1 MIFYGGITMRSEPK
15 RRGLPTLAEEVK
27 NGKYNFKHP
36 LQRPSG
42 QWNALQK
49 AELID
54 SVLREY
60 LIDPVTVVVN
70 MIDETTGDI
79 IKLSNAVIDGVQ
91 RITNFADFIN
101 GEYRL
106 SKKLEDAPFTIDGTT
121 FYPSTALWGKKFDEL
136 DEEIKNKL
144 SYYELPIDFYY
155 EATNKEIIELFR
167 RKNSG
172 RPLTNAQKNSV
183 NISEELYGQILSILY
198 ADGYTMEVEKKNRAG
213 EVVIKNGIAVM
224 KEKKVSNLWD
234 RIFSLGIFK
243 NSEDRNLILEV
254 MMLISG
260 YSKDHEF
267 GFRKEDIEAFINWF
281 DEQENKQ
288 EIINL
293 VIAGADS
300 INKRMDEK
308 IPNLKKTSIPMFVA
322 GMCKVIKYKGGKDKY
337 MEQIY
342 EFFNNYE
349 DNQEYRDLCGSG
361 SASKENVQAR
371 WEVFKNI
378 AKNC

>member
-1 MIFYGGITMRSEPK
+1 MRSESK

-60 LIDPVTVVVN
+60 LIDPVTIVVSVV
-70 MIDETTGDI
+70 DETTGDI
-79 IKLSNAVIDGVQ
+79 IKLNNAVIDGVQ

-106 SKKLEDAPFTIDGTT
+106 SKKLDDVPFTIEGKT
-121 FYPSTALWGKKFDEL
+121 FYPSESLWGKKFEEL
-136 DEEIKNKL
+136 DEEIKSKL
-144 SYYELPIDFYY
+144 SYYELSIDFYY
-155 EATNKEIIELFR
+155 EATNKEITELFR

-183 NISEELYGQILSILY
+183 NISNELYGQILSILN
-198 ADGYTMEVEKKNRAG
+198 ADGFTYEVEKKNRAG
-213 EVVIKNGIAVM
+213 EIIVKDGKPVM
-224 KEKKVSNLWD
+224 KEKKMPNLWE
-234 RIFSLGIFK
+234 RIFSVGIFK

-254 MMLISG
+254 MMLTSG

-267 GFRKEDIEAFINWF
+267 GFRNEDIQAFISWF
-281 DEQENKQ
+281 VEQENNQ
-288 EIINL
+288 GVIELIIN
-293 VIAGADS
+293 AADS
-300 INKRMDEK
+300 INHRITEK

-337 MEQIY
+337 MVLAK
-342 EFFNNYE
+342 EFFNSYE
-349 DNQEYRDLCGSG
+349 QNDEYRNLCGSG
-361 SASKENVQAR
+361 SAAKENVQAR
-371 WEVFKNI
+371 WEVFKNM